1 MFGWFDRKHLGWLS
15 RFMRRSPVFPVPGT
29 GRFLRQP
36 LYARD
41 FCRIMLRC
49 IETREAGFC
58 WSVSGKEKISYL
70 ELIRE
75 VRRTVGSRTRVIR
88 IPVGLFRLLLQVYA
102 WFDRNPP
109 FTARQLAALVTDEL
123 FEDSDWERRFGLH
136 ATPLVTALH
145 ETFTHPVYSRV
156 ELRF

>member
-1 MFGWFDRKHLGWLS
+1 
-15 RFMRRSPVFPVPGT
+15 
-29 GRFLRQP
+29 
-36 LYARD
+36 
-41 FCRIMLRC
+41 MLRC